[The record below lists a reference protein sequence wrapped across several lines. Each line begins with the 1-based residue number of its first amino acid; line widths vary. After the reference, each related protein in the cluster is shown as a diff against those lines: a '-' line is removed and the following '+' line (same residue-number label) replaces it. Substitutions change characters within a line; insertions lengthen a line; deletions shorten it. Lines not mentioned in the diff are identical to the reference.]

1 MTLASYLVTLFS
13 SKMLA
18 VLLVFFS
25 TLGQENI
32 RFFFCVLF
40 LLPIHQERKKRH
52 IIHLTVTVSPLTH
65 LGLSTKSFC
74 IQHSF
79 LYFRGWKTD
88 IKRYQNAC
96 LKLTHGVYCQIS
108 IQNHFILTVRLLVFP
123 LTQDTLEWS
132 IPSYPGQSSKSRAR
146 QSDKSGL
153 CSQLDL
159 EPLNCSA
166 TYCFSNLL
174 SFQLKWESSFQFKME
189 T

>member
-1 MTLASYLVTLFS
+1 MVLASYLVRLFS
-13 SKMLA
+13 SEMLA
-18 VLLVFFS
+18 ILLVFLNSWFKKISGFCFVFCFFS
-25 TLGQENI
+25 SYTRKE
-32 RFFFCVLF
+32 
-40 LLPIHQERKKRH
+40 KKRH
-52 IIHLTVTVSPLTH
+52 LIHLIVTVSPLTH

-74 IQHSF
+74 IQNSF

-88 IKRYQNAC
+88 IKRYWNAC
-96 LKLTHGVYCQIS
+96 LKLTHGVYCRIT
-108 IQNHFILTVRLLVFP
+108 IQNHFILTIRLLVFP

-146 QSDKSGL
+146 ESVMSGL

-159 EPLNCSA
+159 EPLNRSA